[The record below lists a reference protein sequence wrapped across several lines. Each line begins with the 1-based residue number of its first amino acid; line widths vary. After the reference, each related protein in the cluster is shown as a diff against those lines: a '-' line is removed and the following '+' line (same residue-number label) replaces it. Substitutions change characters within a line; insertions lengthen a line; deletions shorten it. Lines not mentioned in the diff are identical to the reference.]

1 GRGYTVFVRYMIPI
15 TPFLCLTAAVAV
27 VEGARVLIRRSRR
40 AGHIVMAV
48 LVILVA
54 LPSIR
59 RVIAFDRLIA
69 QTDTRVVAANWLDM
83 HVGPTDWVCEIPAAI
98 LHPVWGRPEGLH
110 IGRFDGQR
118 GLFVSDKDEAVTSSW
133 VVIAKSPLAVYTTI
147 PEGLM
152 PIVESQYSRVATFR
166 ATVAGERPDA
176 FDQQDMF
183 FVPYADFTARE
194 RPGPDIDI
202 YRRRVEQ

>member
-1 GRGYTVFVRYMIPI
+1 MIPI

-27 VEGARVLIRRSRR
+27 VECARAVGRRSRR
-40 AGHIVMAV
+40 ASRIVMAV

-59 RVIAFDRLIA
+59 RVIAFDRVIA
-69 QTDTRVVAANWLDM
+69 QTDTRVVAANWLD
-83 HVGPTDWVCEIPAAI
+83 VQIGPTDWVCEIPATI
-98 LHPVWGRPEGLH
+98 LHPVWGRPQGLH
-110 IGRFDGQR
+110 IGRFDAQR
-118 GLFVSDKDEAVTSSW
+118 GLFESDRGEAVMPTW
-133 VVIAKSPLAVYTTI
+133 VVIARSPLAVYTSI

-152 PIVESQYSRVATFR
+152 PIVESQYSLVATFR
-166 ATVAGERPDA
+166 ATVAGERPGV

-183 FVPYADFTARE
+183 FVPYADFTTRE

-202 YRRRVEQ
+202 YRRRVAQ